1 MLGAVPSP
9 ASPPPDD
16 FPPEPW
22 RAAQVPPEAPTGDLS
37 FACPRCGDQV
47 GQATYGPCP
56 TCRTDLRAHLGGE
69 QREVADEDYVP
80 KMNVTPNAV
89 ALKD

>member
-1 MLGAVPSP
+1 MLAPMPSP
-9 ASPPPDD
+9 APAPPPE

-22 RAAQVPPEAPTGDLS
+22 RAAQVPPEAPPGDIS
-37 FACPRCGDQV
+37 FTCPRCGAEASD
-47 GQATYGPCP
+47 ATYGPCRS
-56 TCRTDLRAHLGGE
+56 CRTDLRSRLGGE
-69 QREVADEDYVP
+69 GHDVVQEDYVP

>member
-1 MLGAVPSP
+1 MST
-9 ASPPPDD
+9 PPPPADRAAPT

-22 RAAQVPPEAPTGDLS
+22 SIAIVPPEAPEGDLR
-37 FACPRCGDQV
+37 FRCPRCG
-47 GQATYGPCP
+47 GETSATAYGPCLP
-56 TCRTDLRAHLGGE
+56 CRTDLRARLGGE
-69 QREVADEDYVP
+69 QRDVAQDDYVP